1 MAPKNGDSLV
11 KGSQVL
17 SFLEDLQGSGLAAMS
32 CPTLGDPIGLVAFQ
46 ASLFK
51 GFSMQEYWNGLP
63 FPSPGDLPHPM
74 GLLHCRRVLYQL
86 SFQGSSK
93 DLQRGP

>member
-1 MAPKNGDSLV
+1 METALSKEV
-11 KGSQVL
+11 KCFL
-17 SFLEDLQGSGLAAMS
+17 SWKDLQGGGLAAMS

-63 FPSPGDLPHPM
+63 YPSPGDLSDPRIKP
-74 GLLHCRRVLYQL
+74 GIPGKPLYTNN
-86 SFQGSSK
+86 
-93 DLQRGP
+93 

>member
-1 MAPKNGDSLV
+1 METALSKEV
-11 KGSQVL
+11 KCFL
-17 SFLEDLQGSGLAAMS
+17 SWKDLQGGGLAAMS

-63 FPSPGDLPHPM
+63 YPSPGIFPPPNGSLALQVGSLPTELP
-74 GLLHCRRVLYQL
+74 G
-86 SFQGSSK
+86 K
-93 DLQRGP
+93 P